1 MVQKQ
6 ARLSPMSHSNLECT
20 EENFFEFAKQHY
32 HNPECEDMDE
42 FMADI
47 DRIKYIKR
55 LINRYHSSGDFQDHL
70 LMNHIIV
77 FYNVFGIDGATRML
91 ACRLSYKYWTVIK
104 PICIFLYYFRN
115 TDFTGIE
122 MDPFVVDLLRKKRKE
137 K

>member
-6 ARLSPMSHSNLECT
+6 ARLSPMSHSKLECT
-20 EENFFEFAKQHY
+20 EENFFEFDKQHY

-70 LMNHIIV
+70 LMNHII
-77 FYNVFGIDGATRML
+77 
-91 ACRLSYKYWTVIK
+91 
-104 PICIFLYYFRN
+104 
-115 TDFTGIE
+115 
-122 MDPFVVDLLRKKRKE
+122 
-137 K
+137 